1 MLEAVEK
8 EQTDNDVPALG
19 SKSKIAHLVL
29 VFLPVLDVVD
39 WALRDVRNQKSKD
52 SVHQFKE
59 EANHHHPSE
68 LPDRR
73 KD

>member
-39 WALRDVRNQKSKD
+39 
-52 SVHQFKE
+52 
-59 EANHHHPSE
+59 
-68 LPDRR
+68 
-73 KD
+73 